1 MRVRRKGR
9 ERGLARTVGELVP
22 CGCWGGCVVEGG
34 RLIAGGAA
42 ARHGSIPRLQARR
55 LLQVC
60 LLECSGVRWIEG
72 EKEMEGYGPGGGL
85 DSRVLWQ

>member
-22 CGCWGGCVVEGG
+22 CGCWGGGVVEGG
-34 RLIAGGAA
+34 GLIAGGNAA
-42 ARHGSIPRLQARR
+42 GHCSVPWLQRWR

-60 LLECSGVRWIEG
+60 FCCG
-72 EKEMEGYGPGGGL
+72 
-85 DSRVLWQ
+85 